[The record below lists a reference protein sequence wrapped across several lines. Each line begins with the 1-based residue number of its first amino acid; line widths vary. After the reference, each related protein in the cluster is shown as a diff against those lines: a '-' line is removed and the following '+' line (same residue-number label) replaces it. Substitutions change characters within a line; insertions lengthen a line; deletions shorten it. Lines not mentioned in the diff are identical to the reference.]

1 MLVEARRLA
10 ERHQERKGRRRLYFP
25 RIDWNKW
32 LYSGD
37 QEDESLPSRGRKA
50 ARQGALPEHLNDR
63 TSLGLQGKWEISAPM
78 RVKSDREV
86 EMESRSVRDQ
96 SDGQPASGQVGS
108 ELAESREL
116 NAQILLRKIRGTLAD
131 TAEWMQESEDLLYAV
146 KLTIAAML
154 VTWPSFV
161 PAWNEWYSLDRG
173 SKFDGTSDVKS
184 AKH

>member
-1 MLVEARRLA
+1 MLIEARYLA
-10 ERHQERKGRRRLYFP
+10 EQHQERNGRRRLYFP

-37 QEDESLPSRGRKA
+37 QEDESLPSQGRKA
-50 ARQGALPEHLNDR
+50 ARQGALPEHLDDR
-63 TSLGLQGKWEISAPM
+63 TSLRPPETWEFSTP
-78 RVKSDREV
+78 RRFKGDQEV
-86 EMESRSVRDQ
+86 GIENRSVRDQ
-96 SDGQPASGQVGS
+96 SDGQPASRQVGS
-108 ELAESREL
+108 EPGKSRKL
-116 NAQILLRKIRGTLAD
+116 NAQILSRKIRGTLAD

-173 SKFDGTSDVKS
+173 SRLMELPT
-184 AKH
+184 